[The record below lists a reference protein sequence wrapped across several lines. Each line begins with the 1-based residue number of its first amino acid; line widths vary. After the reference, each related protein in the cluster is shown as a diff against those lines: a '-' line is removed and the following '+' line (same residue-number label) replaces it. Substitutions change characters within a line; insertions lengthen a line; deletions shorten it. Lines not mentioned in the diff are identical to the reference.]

1 MSRIADAFKLK
12 THAVALYRAPAIPD
26 GAETP
31 EEHCVLPK
39 TFFECART
47 GRLCAVA
54 ESGTY
59 CGGAIYGF
67 GWEPIT
73 DMATYSESLARRG
86 SFRNR
91 DAAAEVL
98 SNIPVFQE
106 SGDALVFEDLDD
118 AVREKRPIEVV
129 VFLTDFIGAMFL
141 QQLADYGRTE
151 PGAAAIMPWG
161 QGCQQIYAM
170 PRKEGESENPRAI
183 IGITETFV
191 RRTEMGPGEVTFAV
205 PWKLYERMDADFAE
219 SFMGKEN
226 FGTVL
231 EEAEKEKNG
240 NGLHSCCS

>member
-1 MSRIADAFKLK
+1 MSRIADALKLK

-86 SFRNR
+86 AFRNR
-91 DAAAEVL
+91 DAAAESQ
-98 SNIPVFQE
+98 SNSPVFQE

-151 PGAAAIMPWG
+151 RGAAAIMPWG
-161 QGCQQIYAM
+161 QG
-170 PRKEGESENPRAI
+170 
-183 IGITETFV
+183 
-191 RRTEMGPGEVTFAV
+191 
-205 PWKLYERMDADFAE
+205 
-219 SFMGKEN
+219 
-226 FGTVL
+226 
-231 EEAEKEKNG
+231 
-240 NGLHSCCS
+240 